1 MGQKEDSL
9 EAHREAIRIAP
20 DHVGFRV
27 NFAIALDRAGY
38 QEEGVAQA
46 DLSVKED
53 PENEDAWLALGMIH
67 QRRKRYDKAMEAF
80 SHALDLPSA
89 RWSLGECLRLL
100 GRPEEAAEH
109 YRACLKL
116 DPDDHHGAKLG
127 LALVTG
133 EVGPDR
139 APEAYV
145 RHLFD
150 DFAEDFDRCL
160 VEALDY
166 RGPALIG
173 EALAKVLGDTKDLDV
188 IDLGCGTGLAAPVLH
203 PFAKKLD
210 GIDLS
215 PAMVVKAKER
225 GLYDQL
231 LVGDVLSVTGSY
243 DLAVAADVLVYIGE
257 LGSLMEMVSR
267 VLRPGGRFVFTVERA
282 DDGCNWRLGEK
293 SRYRHSESYIRDITV
308 SAGFSLEILDT
319 VSTRSEAGQA
329 VPGLLVVVKNG

>member
-1 MGQKEDSL
+1 
-9 EAHREAIRIAP
+9 
-20 DHVGFRV
+20 
-27 NFAIALDRAGY
+27 
-38 QEEGVAQA
+38 
-46 DLSVKED
+46 
-53 PENEDAWLALGMIH
+53 
-67 QRRKRYDKAMEAF
+67 
-80 SHALDLPSA
+80 
-89 RWSLGECLRLL
+89 
-100 GRPEEAAEH
+100 
-109 YRACLKL
+109 
-116 DPDDHHGAKLG
+116 
-127 LALVTG
+127 
-133 EVGPDR
+133 
-139 APEAYV
+139 
-145 RHLFD
+145 
-150 DFAEDFDRCL
+150 
-160 VEALDY
+160 
-166 RGPALIG
+166 
-173 EALAKVLGDTKDLDV
+173 
-188 IDLGCGTGLAAPVLH
+188 LH